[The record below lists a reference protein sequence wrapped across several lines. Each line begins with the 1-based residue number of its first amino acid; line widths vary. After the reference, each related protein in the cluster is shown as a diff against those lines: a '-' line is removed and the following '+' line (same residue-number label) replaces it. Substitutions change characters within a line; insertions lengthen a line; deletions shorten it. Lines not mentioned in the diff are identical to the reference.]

1 MKSKSGSAFARA
13 KNRFYFRP
21 TGRDA
26 RGEKTGGRTDRAIS
40 PHVDRSF
47 QSCKQNLATLESWQA
62 RLSSQTNQLKTGGG
76 RNFGVAS
83 ASRCHSCLR
92 AAIGSTFSGLCADT
106 HKCAD
111 DIVDFHPQ
119 NNPYSREMLLRSV
132 LMVFTIT
139 SLARAQTWMPAGPA
153 PLASGGREHNV
164 SGDYRNCGSSNGHE

>member
-76 RNFGVAS
+76 S
-83 ASRCHSCLR
+83 LR
-92 AAIGSTFSGLCADT
+92 WLQVLGGGNCVVDTVEIAD
-106 HKCAD
+106 
-111 DIVDFHPQ
+111 
-119 NNPYSREMLLRSV
+119 
-132 LMVFTIT
+132 
-139 SLARAQTWMPAGPA
+139 
-153 PLASGGREHNV
+153 
-164 SGDYRNCGSSNGHE
+164 